1 MKIMDGSE
9 NDGSDSKVEKQ
20 SAKISNLQSKVENQS
35 NEIKQLK
42 EDLAKVQDMNNKL
55 TEDNENMKKAIT
67 RIEHKI
73 AASETPQRVPNKFRQ
88 ITRPTTT
95 LKPNSENC
103 KLQVGNTCYFAV
115 IFVKDDVYYGKAL
128 DICKKRNASV
138 GLTRD
143 EESYNAIVNY
153 LRKNIPKGRTWILI
167 WTGIHIDPMTRDVTP
182 TDSFTKWSPG
192 YPSAGID
199 NEDYTNVYLA
209 VDFNPN
215 NRYQGIRNGVPT
227 RQSNG
232 VLCEILI

>member
-42 EDLAKVQDMNNKL
+42 E
-55 TEDNENMKKAIT
+55 AIT

-73 AASETPQRVPNKFRQ
+73 AASETPQRFPNKFRQ
-88 ITRPTTT
+88 ITRPTTTTT

-167 WTGIHIDPMTRDVTP
+167 
-182 TDSFTKWSPG
+182 
-192 YPSAGID
+192 
-199 NEDYTNVYLA
+199 
-209 VDFNPN
+209 
-215 NRYQGIRNGVPT
+215 
-227 RQSNG
+227 
-232 VLCEILI
+232 